1 MIYDDSFDVVVIGG
15 GPGGYS
21 AAIRASQLGGR
32 VALIE
37 NDTLGGVCTNR
48 GCIPTKFLLG
58 SAELLESI
66 RKAKNFGIMV
76 SDPQLDLPAMI
87 AAEEGVVKRLV
98 KGIEFLLSKNGI
110 KQYSGFGSIS
120 DPGSVTVEGNDGL
133 SIVLGSKNIILATGS
148 EAIRPSIPGID
159 GEGILTT
166 DEVLKIDKIPSEMII
181 LGGGPEGVEFAS
193 MFQSFGTKIHLV
205 DMLPR
210 ILPKEDS
217 EISIALQRIFERS
230 GVSVHCNSRVV
241 KVSDASGKKIVEIA
255 AEGARRKLNGEV
267 VLLCMGR
274 KPKIAKL
281 GLERVGINTNGDK
294 IGVNVRMETNVPA
307 IFAIG
312 DCASTHLLAYTA
324 AEEGIVAAQ
333 NALGVDSKVEYS
345 VLPRCIFCK
354 PEVGA
359 VGITEDEL
367 RNTGM
372 KYVVG
377 KFAFRANGRAISA
390 AKSDGFV
397 KILSGENDK
406 KIFGV
411 HILGPYATE
420 IVHQATIAMKLGATI
435 DDLAS
440 LLYGHPTFSE
450 SLKEAAYAGLGRP
463 LNS

>member
-1 MIYDDSFDVVVIGG
+1 MIYDDSFDVVIIGG

-21 AAIRASQLGGR
+21 AAIRASQLGGK

-37 NDTLGGVCTNR
+37 SDTLGGVCINR
-48 GCIPTKFLLG
+48 GCIPTKFLLC

-76 SDPQLDLPAMI
+76 SDIQVDLPAMI

-98 KGIEFLLSKNGI
+98 KGVEFLLSKNGI
-110 KQYSGFGSIS
+110 RQYDGFGSIS
-120 DPGSVTVEGNDGL
+120 SPGSVAVEGKDGL
-133 SIVLGSKNIILATGS
+133 SLFLRGKNTIIASGS
-148 EAIRPSIPGID
+148 EAIRPSIPGMD
-159 GEGILTT
+159 LEGILTS
-166 DEVLKIDKIPSEMII
+166 DEVLKRDKIPSEMII

-193 MFQSFGTKIHLV
+193 IFQSFGTKIHLV
-205 DMLPR
+205 DILPR

-217 EISIALQRIFERS
+217 EISFALQKIFERS

-241 KVSDASGKKIVEIA
+241 KVSEDLGQKIVEIDSGSNRIKL
-255 AEGARRKLNGEV
+255 EGEI

-274 KPKIAKL
+274 KPKIAGL
-281 GLERVGINTNGDK
+281 GLERVGIHTVGDR
-294 IGVNVRMETNVPA
+294 IEVNERMETNVSG
-307 IFAIG
+307 IYAIG
-312 DCASTHLLAYTA
+312 DCASSHLLAYTA
-324 AEEGIVAAQ
+324 AQEGIIASQ
-333 NALGVDSKVEYS
+333 NALGIASKMEYS
-345 VLPRCIFCK
+345 VLPRCIFCR

-359 VGITEDEL
+359 VGLTEDEL
-367 RNTGM
+367 RNTGR
-372 KYVVG
+372 KYLVG
-377 KFAFRANGRAISA
+377 KFHFRANGRAISA

-397 KILSGENDK
+397 KILSRESDK
-406 KIFGV
+406 RILGV

-420 IVHQATIAMKLGATI
+420 IIHHATIAMKLGATL